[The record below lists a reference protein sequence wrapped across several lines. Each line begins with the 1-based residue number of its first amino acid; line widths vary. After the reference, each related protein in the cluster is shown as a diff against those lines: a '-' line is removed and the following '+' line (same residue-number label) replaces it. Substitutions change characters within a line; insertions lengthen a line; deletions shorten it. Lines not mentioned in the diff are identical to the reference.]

1 MNLRKYNVKG
11 ETNPLKMLTSL
22 HNLFAREKTEWFPL
36 PFIYLDLGAVYLS
49 VETVSLEVLH
59 AILDHDDEQ
68 DDGQW

>member
-1 MNLRKYNVKG
+1 
-11 ETNPLKMLTSL
+11 MLTSL

-36 PFIYLDLGAVYLS
+36 PFIYLDVGVVYLS
-49 VETVSLEVLH
+49 VKTVSLEVLH